1 MGLNEFKIEGR
12 RWILFENILF
22 FSTIDIIKF
31 DYQISSVQDIH
42 VIGI

>member
-1 MGLNEFKIEGR
+1 MNSKSRGGGEFCFR
-12 RWILFENILF
+12 NILF